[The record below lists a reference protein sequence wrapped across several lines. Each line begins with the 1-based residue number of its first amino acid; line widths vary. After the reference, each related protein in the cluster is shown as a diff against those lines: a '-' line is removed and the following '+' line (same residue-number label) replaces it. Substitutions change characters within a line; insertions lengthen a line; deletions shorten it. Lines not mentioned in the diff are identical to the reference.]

1 MRIPAATGA
10 SATRPRC
17 LEAEA
22 TPERLARPGGTSQ
35 PLAELLELF
44 ELLLDGAIHCA
55 LDRDRLETEQKG
67 ASDAGGLSLRVPD
80 WAHAINGKHASEAET
95 GVHLRPDPLPPV
107 GVVSV

>member
-55 LDRDRLETEQKG
+55 LDRDRLETETEQKG

-80 WAHAINGKHASEAET
+80 WAHAINGSASPARDGSEC
-95 GVHLRPDPLPPV
+95 
-107 GVVSV
+107 